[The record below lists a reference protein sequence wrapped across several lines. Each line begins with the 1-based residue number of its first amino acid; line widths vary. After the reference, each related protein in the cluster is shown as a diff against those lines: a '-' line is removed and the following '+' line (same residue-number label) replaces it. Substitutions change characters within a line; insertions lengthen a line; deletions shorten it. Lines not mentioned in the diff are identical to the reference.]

1 MFCSGE
7 RFVWG
12 FHYYRPH
19 ETFHEASRRFYP
31 NELFRVPI
39 YEIVPIDCIIGP
51 CVVLDVQTYCRGRPK
66 VSTAGADPRLVLL
79 TAGADPG
86 LVLLRGGADPR

>member
-1 MFCSGE
+1 MLCVNIMICVCFSVE

-19 ETFHEASRRFYP
+19 ETFHEASRKFYP

-39 YEIVPIDCIIGP
+39 YEIVPIDCIIGT
-51 CVVLDVQTYCRGRPK
+51 CVVLDIQTYCKGRPK
-66 VSTAGADPRLVLL
+66 VCFLDTFFVLVTSVKL
-79 TAGADPG
+79 
-86 LVLLRGGADPR
+86 